1 MRGGAIAVVTD
12 SMVEEMSSDAGDWD
26 PQASF
31 VYGPEQIERLA
42 RAGSEIAVVLA
53 ERDAR

>member
-1 MRGGAIAVVTD
+1 
-12 SMVEEMSSDAGDWD
+12 MSPASGDWD